1 MQAQQQQP
9 YMNGAGALHIPA
21 KQPTWKMNGHST
33 TGSKLTLL
41 PHVPKAE
48 ESWEHISEESGWTAE
63 DCLNHKLT
71 FKKKE
76 DIKVTKD
83 TLLQH
88 IKRLR
93 ALGRHLL
100 VLKEK

>member
-1 MQAQQQQP
+1 MRVQP
-9 YMNGAGALHIPA
+9 
-21 KQPTWKMNGHST
+21 
-33 TGSKLTLL
+33 
-41 PHVPKAE
+41 E
-48 ESWEHISEESGWTAE
+48 EKWEHISEELGWSPE

-93 ALGRHLL
+93 AMGWHLL
-100 VLKEK
+100 LIKEK

>member
-1 MQAQQQQP
+1 M
-9 YMNGAGALHIPA
+9 
-21 KQPTWKMNGHST
+21 
-33 TGSKLTLL
+33 
-41 PHVPKAE
+41 AE
-48 ESWEHISEESGWTAE
+48 ETGWSAQ

-71 FKKKE
+71 FKKRE

-93 ALGRHLL
+93 ALGWHLL
-100 VLKEK
+100 LIRCYKASYDYQAEFLYWLRFLTFLSIQGEA